1 VLEKPMRLPP
11 SVEAEIA
18 LPREARPQEALP
30 LRVLPM
36 RALRE
41 LLDDDEDALR
51 EVLAKFRESLADVR
65 AGVSTAIQ
73 IHDLG
78 ALAFHAHRF
87 KSAAGQMDATESY
100 RLCSL
105 LNDLTRHG
113 DPAVHPEAE
122 ALVRQLLAALDQLE
136 RDIEYTMGSL
146 TT

>member
-1 VLEKPMRLPP
+1 MTDVPE
-11 SVEAEIA
+11 V
-18 LPREARPQEALP
+18 LP
-30 LRVLPM
+30 L

-41 LLDDDEDALR
+41 LLDEDEDALL
-51 EVLAKFRESLADVR
+51 EVLAVFRESLADVR

-73 IHDLG
+73 VHDIG

-87 KSAAGQMDATESY
+87 KSAAGQMDATASY

-105 LNDLTRHG
+105 LHDLTRHG

-122 ALVRQLLAALDQLE
+122 ALARQLLAALDQLE
-136 RDIEYTMGSL
+136 RDIEYTVASL

>member
-1 VLEKPMRLPP
+1 MTDVP
-11 SVEAEIA
+11 A
-18 LPREARPQEALP
+18 ALP
-30 LRVLPM
+30 L

-51 EVLAKFRESLADVR
+51 EVLARFLESLADAR
-65 AGVSTAIQ
+65 AGVSTAIR

-87 KSAAGQMDATESY
+87 KSAAGQIEATECS

-105 LNDLTRHG
+105 FHDLTRRE
-113 DPAVHPEAE
+113 DPAVHLEAE
-122 ALVRQLLAALDQLE
+122 VLVRQLLAALDQLE
-136 RDIEYTMGSL
+136 RDITYTMAPL